1 MTNPR
6 STEGGSEGGTKDR
19 KKDRKRVRK
28 RDSTKGRKKEGEQET
43 GERAVLRAIRDPGP
57 GLRRRPREGGDE
69 SESRARH
76 PSAAQRTPARR
87 ETGATSGAQV
97 GPSVETAL
105 GVLAVL
111 LVGLVSAALSP
122 L

>member
-6 STEGGSEGGTKDR
+6 STEDREKDR
-19 KKDRKRVRK
+19 EQDRT
-28 RDSTKGRKKEGEQET
+28 RDSRRDRGGR
-43 GERAVLRAIRDPGP
+43 ADLREIRDPGP
-57 GLRRRPREGGDE
+57 GLRRLAQEGAKEPE
-69 SESRARH
+69 SGARH
-76 PSAAQRTPARR
+76 PSAAHRTPARR
-87 ETGATSGAQV
+87 ETAATSGAQV
-97 GPSVETAL
+97 GASLETAL